1 MWQILMA
8 IVILLFA
15 IEFIRIIVQLLTLGV
30 VKKTNCKACSGEIDS
45 SLLKCNLCGTFLEVK
60 SEKINKFSSYVEKI
74 SERKLHRVIKKI
86 NFWHGDYK

>member
-8 IVILLFA
+8 IVILLFT
-15 IEFIRIIVQLLTLGV
+15 IEFIRIIVQLFKLGV
-30 VKKTNCKACSGEIDS
+30 VKKTKCKACSGEIDS
-45 SLLKCNLCGTFLEVK
+45 SLLKCNLCGSFLEIN
-60 SEKINKFSSYVEKI
+60 SEKINKFFSYVEKL